1 MKKILDYRS
10 WGTDGASLL
19 LRLVFGGLFMLYH
32 GYGKIENYDM
42 ILPQF
47 KDVIGI
53 GSKLSFWLLIFA
65 EFFCGFLVMIGFLT
79 RFAVIPIL
87 IAMCV
92 AYFIVHG
99 SDPFQAREPAFVF
112 LVLAIIIFI
121 LGPGKYSVDRLV
133 FKPRP

>member
-19 LRLVFGGLFMLYH
+19 LRLVLGGVFMLYH

-53 GSKLSFWLLIFA
+53 GPKLSFWLVIFA
-65 EFFCGFLVMIGFLT
+65 EFFCGFLLIIGFLT

-87 IAMCV
+87 ITMGV

-99 SDPFQAREPAFVF
+99 GAPFQTRELAFVF
-112 LVLAIIIFI
+112 LMLAIILFI

-133 FKPRP
+133 FKPRL